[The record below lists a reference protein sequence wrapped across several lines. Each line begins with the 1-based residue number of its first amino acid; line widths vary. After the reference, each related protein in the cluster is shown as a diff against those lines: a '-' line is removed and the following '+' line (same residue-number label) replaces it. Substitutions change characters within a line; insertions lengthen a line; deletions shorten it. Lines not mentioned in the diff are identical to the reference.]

1 MVHASPKSQVGF
13 KDLPLD
19 HAALLNEIRSA
30 RDREECHCQVLSEV
44 HEAAVQRLMQYS
56 RDSTRGYANARFLN
70 LTETGSNDGPAK
82 SVKCQSEVTAH
93 AALRSMVE
101 DLTEAFEKQNIDMT
115 VFKPNQFAAL
125 SVYYTRF
132 LRKND
137 NKPQNGI
144 AKWCFGFKTYV
155 SGEDIEPEAERQEHL
170 ASNCLP
176 SHYDC
181 TGVAQPGG
189 LNVGAQAIAAAPVTC
204 ELCHVGLAG
213 HDKLKQHC
221 DRKHCGLA
229 E

>member
-1 MVHASPKSQVGF
+1 MVHATPKSQVGF

-101 DLTEAFEKQNIDMT
+101 DLAEAFEKQNIDMT

-125 SVYYTRF
+125 SVYYARF
-132 LRKND
+132 LRKNN
-137 NKPQNGI
+137 NKPRIVLLGGVLDSRRMYPEKTSSLKRRGRSTWHLIVCLAIMI
-144 AKWCFGFKTYV
+144 A
-155 SGEDIEPEAERQEHL
+155 L
-170 ASNCLP
+170 ALHNL
-176 SHYDC
+176 
-181 TGVAQPGG
+181 
-189 LNVGAQAIAAAPVTC
+189 VG
-204 ELCHVGLAG
+204 
-213 HDKLKQHC
+213 
-221 DRKHCGLA
+221 
-229 E
+229 